1 MSSALPQPPF
11 VEVAGVANFRDVG
24 YVDDGSIV
32 RCGQVYR
39 AADPSKAT
47 PQGLEKMSRDLGK
60 IRQCF
65 EGRSRDT
72 IDSFT

>member
-11 VEVAGVANFRDVG
+11 VEVPGIANFRDIG
-24 YVDDGSIV
+24 YVDNGSTV

-39 AADPSKAT
+39 AADPSKAM

-60 IRQCF
+60 VRQCLR
-65 EGRSRDT
+65 GRSRDA